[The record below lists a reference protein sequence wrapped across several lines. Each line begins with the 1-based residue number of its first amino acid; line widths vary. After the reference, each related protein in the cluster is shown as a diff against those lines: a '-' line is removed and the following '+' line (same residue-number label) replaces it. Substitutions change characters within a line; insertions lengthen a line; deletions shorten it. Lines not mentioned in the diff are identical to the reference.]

1 MRFAI
6 RERCEWE
13 SCVSQEVRLEI
24 STIKITIIGRDSFF
38 HFFFRVEG
46 LFVLNRLKNDNRG
59 CFLWV
64 SSGEGDDILR
74 DEIGVKRRR

>member
-46 LFVLNRLKNDNRG
+46 LFVLRPAADLDFVSAFN
-59 CFLWV
+59 LWA
-64 SSGEGDDILR
+64 
-74 DEIGVKRRR
+74 